1 MQNLISELKRAS
13 KALWVWK
20 EHVYYDI
27 FFFLNP
33 VLGLS
38 AAWAVTSKNY
48 IMKEKKEKKKK
59 RHAFNQKSNVFL
71 TLKSGSRF

>member
-20 EHVYYDI
+20 EHVYYDN
-27 FFFLNP
+27 FFFNP

-48 IMKEKKEKKKK
+48 IMKEKKKKKK
-59 RHAFNQKSNVFL
+59 HAFNQKSNVFL